1 MICKRGYLEKS
12 KAISIQ
18 KNHYKNENIKTPN
31 YEYSLNEN
39 LFDPTKSSP
48 PNEFIIKLH
57 MRLSLYNSCQ
67 KKEDNSTKK

>member
-12 KAISIQ
+12 KATSIQ
-18 KNHYKNENIKTPN
+18 KNYSKIENIKMPD

-39 LFDPTKSSP
+39 LFDPAKSSP

-57 MRLSLYNSCQ
+57 MRMSLYNSCQ